1 MLGIFSLTNRRW
13 LTNPKFLI
21 GLVCVN
27 ALLATI
33 AIISGNGSSGI
44 LRIIATS
51 IILVLATI
59 NHYIGTSAWSK
70 AGLRIWGFMAV
81 IGSAGIELY
90 LLCLIWGVDQISFI
104 PGKVAVSLA
113 ITSILGLIVS
123 SVFLARPS
131 KLVVRV
137 TIAVC
142 TALLLIS
149 FSAVW
154 EIFIFP
160 GQLAASLII
169 VLCAAL
175 LIVIIQSKYFYQ
187 TPLAVDILFC
197 PYCGTSSP
205 AVDRSRSRC
214 SSCENTFIVRKTN
227 AN

>member
-1 MLGIFSLTNRRW
+1 MLGIFSLMNRRW

-21 GLVCVN
+21 GLVCIN
-27 ALLATI
+27 ALLATT
-33 AIISGNGSSGI
+33 AIIFGNGSSII

-59 NHYIGTSAWSK
+59 NHYIGTSTWSN

-81 IGSAGIELY
+81 VGSAGIELY
-90 LLCLIWGVDQISFI
+90 LLCLIWGLDQISFI
-104 PGKVAVSLA
+104 PEKVAVNLA

-137 TIAVC
+137 TVSVC
-142 TALLLIS
+142 TALFLIS

-154 EIFIFP
+154 EIFNFP
-160 GQLAASLII
+160 GQLAASLVI

-175 LIVIIQSKYFYQ
+175 LIVIIQSKYFYRA
-187 TPLAVDILFC
+187 PVAVDILFC

-205 AVDRSRSRC
+205 ANDRSHNRC
-214 SSCENTFIVRKTN
+214 SSCENTFIVRKTSSN
-227 AN
+227 